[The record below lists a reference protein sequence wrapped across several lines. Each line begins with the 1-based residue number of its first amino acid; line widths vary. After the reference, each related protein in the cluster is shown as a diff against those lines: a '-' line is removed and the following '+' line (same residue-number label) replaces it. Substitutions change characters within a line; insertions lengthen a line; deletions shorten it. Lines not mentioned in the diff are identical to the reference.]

1 MTLNYVGER
10 AFNER
15 NHRLAEFSYKE
26 NEEERFMRIASA
38 LEEYGYKIDTGVEG
52 WAAIEVDDMTE
63 FEEIKKDFQYLRRTI
78 K

>member
-10 AFNER
+10 KYNE
-15 NHRLAEFSYKE
+15 RLAEFSYKE
-26 NEEERFMRIASA
+26 NEEERFMKIASA

-52 WAAIEVDDMTE
+52 WAAIVVDDRNE
-63 FEEIKKDFQYLRRTI
+63 FEEVKKDFQHLRKAI